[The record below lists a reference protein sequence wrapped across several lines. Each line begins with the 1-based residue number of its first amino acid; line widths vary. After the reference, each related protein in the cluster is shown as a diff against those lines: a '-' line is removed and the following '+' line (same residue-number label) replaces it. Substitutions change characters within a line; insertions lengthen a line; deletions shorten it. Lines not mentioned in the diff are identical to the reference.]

1 MLEPNMEMDAL
12 GTYDDGPGIHSD
24 SGDVEMCLVCL
35 DTLDRNDPSSIM
47 SFGCSYAGT
56 TQQNLDTHNRTHTGE
71 RPYKCTW
78 AGCSY
83 AAARKQILDTHYR
96 KHTGEYAT
104 ALAILSSQYAGK
116 LANFHS

>member
-1 MLEPNMEMDAL
+1 MLPFGAQRCGRRLHQRTAASAARWLHPQPRHPAERAYKC
-12 GTYDDGPGIHSD
+12 TWPG
-24 SGDVEMCLVCL
+24 CAF
-35 DTLDRNDPSSIM
+35 TT
-47 SFGCSYAGT
+47 A
-56 TQQNLDTHNRTHTGE
+56 TQQNLDTHNNRKHTGE

>member
-1 MLEPNMEMDAL
+1 M
-12 GTYDDGPGIHSD
+12 
-24 SGDVEMCLVCL
+24 
-35 DTLDRNDPSSIM
+35 
-47 SFGCSYAGT
+47 
-56 TQQNLDTHNRTHTGE
+56 DTHYHKHTRE

-83 AAARKQILDTHYR
+83 ATARKQILDTHYR